1 VPSSM
6 ERYDRPGYRL
16 AQAWLAEGR
25 KSRPGEHHGP
35 YNSVVPAMWPL
46 TGRAEELRVINGLTR
61 HHAGVAGVVLAG
73 AAGVGK
79 TRLAREALAVAK
91 QRGALTRWVVATAS
105 ARALPLGAF
114 AATLGVMGPDPARLV
129 HQASAALLAGAGK
142 TGVGSVIIG
151 VDDAH
156 LLDELSATLVHQ
168 LVLRRAASVVL
179 TLRAGE
185 TAPDAVTAL
194 WKDGHLSRLELQ
206 PLSLN
211 ETTALLEAALG
222 GVIDSI
228 AARRLWSITQGN
240 VLYLRHLVDGEL
252 EAGRLHQAEG
262 LWVWSGTPKLTPGL
276 VELLSAR
283 IGQLPDTVK
292 AVVEV
297 LAFGEPLGVPLL
309 VGLTDAVAVEQAEAR
324 ELVEVYRD
332 RRRLQARLAHPL
344 YGELQRAQI
353 GSLRARRLR
362 GRLADALAGTGER
375 RVDDTLRRALLTVES
390 DLPPDPALLTD
401 AAHRATELGDL
412 ALTEQLARAAISAGG
427 RFEPRL
433 LLGNALHWS
442 GPPRA
447 AETESVLAAVATIAR
462 TDVERV
468 QVAEPRAA
476 NLLFGLARPTEAMA
490 VLDAVLETLSD
501 DVAKLELSAMR
512 SVLIVFLGQV
522 VQAAE
527 GAATVLVHPRCPP
540 SAMQLATWG
549 LTAARGS
556 QGHLGGLA
564 ARVQWIDARA
574 DRFETGLHQ
583 AAIIGSSWVHGLL
596 LAGLLDAAEETA
608 RRYRER
614 CEGTT
619 GFGYGVVCTMCGAAA
634 QARGQVRTAARWF
647 SEALAASVPTF
658 TLLVDAYGALGMAGD
673 AASARDAWR
682 RMPLA
687 DQHPGFNYLKPEL
700 QLGAAW
706 VAAAEGTLSEAIAL
720 SRQAAQLAAA
730 QDQPAVE
737 VVALHSAVCFD
748 DRTVAD
754 RLAELASQVDGPRA
768 PAAAAHA
775 AALAADNGAALHA
788 ASVQL
793 EAMGALLLAADA
805 AAQAAAAH
813 HRHGQRGSAQAAS
826 SRAHRLAQ
834 ACEGARTPALAALA
848 APLTLTARERE
859 IVTLAANGLSNRQ
872 IADRLTV
879 SVRTVEGHLY
889 RACTKLG
896 VSDRGELA
904 ALVHGN

>member
-1 VPSSM
+1 
-6 ERYDRPGYRL
+6 
-16 AQAWLAEGR
+16 
-25 KSRPGEHHGP
+25 
-35 YNSVVPAMWPL
+35 
-46 TGRAEELRVINGLTR
+46 
-61 HHAGVAGVVLAG
+61 
-73 AAGVGK
+73 
-79 TRLAREALAVAK
+79 LAREALAIAK

-105 ARALPLGAF
+105 ARALPLGVF
-114 AATLGVMGPDPARLV
+114 AAALGVVGPDPARLV
-129 HQASAALLAGAGK
+129 RQASAALLAGGGKAG
-142 TGVGSVIIG
+142 VVIG

-179 TLRAGE
+179 TLRSGE

-194 WKDGHLSRLELQ
+194 WKDGHLSRVELQ
-206 PLSLN
+206 PLSHH

-222 GVIDSI
+222 GVIDSV
-228 AARRLWSITQGN
+228 AARGLWSITQGN

-252 EAGRLHQAEG
+252 EAGRLYQAEG
-262 LWVWSGTPKLTPGL
+262 LWLWSGSPKLSPGL
-276 VELLSAR
+276 VDLLSVR

-292 AVVEV
+292 AVIEV

-309 VGLTDAVAVEQAEAR
+309 VGLTDSAAVEQAEAR
-324 ELVEVYRD
+324 GLVEVYPD

-353 GSLRARRLR
+353 GTLRARRLC

-375 RVDDTLRRALLTVES
+375 RAGDTLRRALLTVES
-390 DLPPDPALLTD
+390 DLPPDPALLTK
-401 AAHRATELGDL
+401 AAHRAAELGDL

-427 RFEPRL
+427 GIEPRL
-433 LLGNALHWS
+433 LLGTALHWS

-447 AETESVLAAVATIAR
+447 AETESELATVAAIAR

-476 NLLFGLARPTEAMA
+476 NLLFGLARPAEAMA
-490 VLDAVLETLSD
+490 VFDAVLETLSD
-501 DVAKLELSAMR
+501 DVAELELSAMR
-512 SVLIVFLGQV
+512 SVLIGFLGQV

-527 GAATVLVHPRCPP
+527 GAATVLAHPRCPP
-540 SAMQLATWG
+540 PATQLATWS
-549 LTAARGS
+549 LIAARGS
-556 QGHLGGLA
+556 QGHLDGLA

-583 AAIIGSSWVHGLL
+583 AVIIGSSWVHGLL
-596 LAGLLDAAEETA
+596 LAGLLDAAEEAA
-608 RRYRER
+608 RRYRKC

-619 GFGYGVVCTMCGAAA
+619 GFGYGVVCAMCGAVA

-647 SEALAASVPTF
+647 GEALAASVPAF
-658 TLLVDAYGALGMAGD
+658 TLPVDPHGALGMAGD

-682 RMPLA
+682 RMAPA
-687 DQHPGFNYLKPEL
+687 AEHPGFAHIKPEL
-700 QLGAAW
+700 QLGRAW
-706 VAAAEGTLSEAIAL
+706 MAAADGCLSEAVAL
-720 SRQAAQLAAA
+720 CRQAAQLAAA

-737 VVALHSAVCFD
+737 VIAEHTAVCFG

-754 RLAELASQVDGPRA
+754 RLAELASQVHGPRA
-768 PAAAAHA
+768 SAAAAHA
-775 AALAADNGAALHA
+775 AALAADDGAALHA

-805 AAQAAAAH
+805 AAQAAATH
-813 HRHGQRGSAQAAS
+813 YRHGQRGSAQAAT
-826 SRAHRLAQ
+826 SRAHRLAR

-848 APLTLTARERE
+848 APLPLTARERE

-889 RACTKLG
+889 RACAKLG

-904 ALVHGN
+904 PLVHGN